1 MRKYI
6 ALLMAA
12 LLAVFPLA
20 ACGGGQQEE
29 AAEEETQTEE
39 EVGWANPWSD
49 VDTAE
54 EAAKGAGIDSFSILV
69 EVTAPQDSCS
79 WYPIVDGKELM
90 MPNGGGMYIF
100 DLQFGS

>member
-12 LLAVFPLA
+12 LLAVFALA

-39 EVGWANPWSD
+39 EVGMANPWSD

-54 EAAKGAGIDSFSILV
+54 EAAKGAGIDSFSIEEGTISLGGD
-69 EVTAPQDSCS
+69 EDYGLSADDLST
-79 WYPIVDGKELM
+79 II
-90 MPNGGGMYIF
+90 NG
-100 DLQFGS
+100 LQ